1 MFFLYLINV
10 LPFFSGF
17 RLYKKMLPT
26 NHCQDD
32 IGLLETTSDFASVSP
47 NSHLLL
53 LPYQTLGVI
62 AILCV
67 LVNQTPIS
75 A

>member
-1 MFFLYLINV
+1 
-10 LPFFSGF
+10 
-17 RLYKKMLPT
+17 MLPT

-32 IGLLETTSDFASVSP
+32 IGPLEITSDFASVSP
-47 NSHLLL
+47 NSHLLH

-62 AILCV
+62 VILCV